1 MVQNAIV
8 KKIVGEGVA
17 EVSLLRQMECG
28 LHCDGACAGCSAKPP
43 QEILALASNGIGA
56 KPGDF
61 VEVEPAS
68 GHNYSTSVAVF
79 LLPCVGLA
87 LGYGLGMGVLRLS
100 EITALVTAAL
110 GLAVGF
116 VPALLMDRAITRRNT
131 PEFAI
136 LKQLR

>member
-43 QEILALASNGIGA
+43 QEILALASNGVNA
-56 KPGDF
+56 QPGDF
-61 VEVEPAS
+61 VEVEPA
-68 GHNYSTSVAVF
+68 GGRNISTSVAVF
-79 LLPCVGLA
+79 LLPCVGLGAGYA
-87 LGYGLGMGVLRLS
+87 LGMYALGLNDLTSML
-100 EITALVTAAL
+100 TAAL
-110 GLAVGF
+110 GLAAGF
-116 VPALLMDRAITRRNT
+116 LPAVLMDRAIARSQA

-136 LKQLR
+136 LKRLR

>member
-56 KPGDF
+56 RPGDF
-61 VEVEPAS
+61 VEVEPS
-68 GHNYSTSVAVF
+68 GGRNISASVAVF
-79 LLPCVGLA
+79 LLPCVGLGVGYA
-87 LGYGLGMGVLRLS
+87 LGMSLLHLDELS
-100 EITALVTAAL
+100 ALLTAAL
-110 GLAVGF
+110 GLAAGF
-116 VPALLMDRAITRRNT
+116 LPAVLMNRAIARSPA